1 MNNNMKIH
9 LSDMKK
15 AESAHKRKSHY
26 TAPEVELLSVG
37 THSNLLNNFSGNTE
51 TWEDDE
57 VITPQG

>member
-1 MNNNMKIH
+1 
-9 LSDMKK
+9 MKK

-37 THSNLLNNFSGNTE
+37 RHSNLLNNFSGNTE